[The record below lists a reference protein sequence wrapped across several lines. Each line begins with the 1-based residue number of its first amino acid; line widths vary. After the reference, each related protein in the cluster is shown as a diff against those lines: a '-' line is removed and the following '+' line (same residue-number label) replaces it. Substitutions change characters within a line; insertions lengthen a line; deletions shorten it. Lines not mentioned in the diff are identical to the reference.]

1 MTTGTAKESLLGESV
16 ILLGERVKY
25 CKVTGYNSRFSIYM
39 YTHNNNKH
47 ISITIMKSIGDSI
60 QISFMVSDNKEIP
73 NQDIEYY
80 KSRNDML

>member
-1 MTTGTAKESLLGESV
+1 MQSTS
-16 ILLGERVKY
+16 
-25 CKVTGYNSRFSIYM
+25 N
-39 YTHNNNKH
+39 
-47 ISITIMKSIGDSI
+47 SI

>member
-1 MTTGTAKESLLGESV
+1 MMTTGTAKES
-16 ILLGERVKY
+16 LLGERVKY
-25 CKVTGYNSRFSIYM
+25 CKVTGYNSKFSIY
-39 YTHNNNKH
+39 THYNNKH
-47 ISITIMKSIGDSI
+47 ISITIMQSTSNSI